1 MLSMRQANF
10 YTGLLSRKEAIPIMR
25 LFSRKKLREVR
36 SIIALGIF
44 LTLLLAG
51 TQFSSG
57 YARQL
62 LDRLDLLIYDLR
74 FNLLLPYS
82 HKEPAAQRIVII
94 DIDERSLK
102 EVGHWPWSRKVV
114 AQLVDKLAAAG
125 VVSVTFDV
133 VFSEPERN
141 MAAEIAATQSA
152 TPIAQHLLELAPQ
165 FDYDGRMADSIGKI
179 DVTLG
184 YILHK
189 EVFLTGEMPQS
200 NIDIPPEIVQHTS
213 AEQMLGYTINIPV
226 LQKSARSQ
234 GFINGNPDADGIVR
248 RAPLM
253 LRYGDQLYPSL
264 ALQTAMTYLLLDTVK
279 PKVIN
284 DGSVVYLQSVSL
296 GDKLIHTDEK
306 GQMLVPYRGHR
317 GSFPYIPA
325 VDVLNGKA
333 DPALLSG
340 SIAMVGTSA
349 IGLVDLRTT
358 PVGAMF
364 PGIETQATIVDA
376 LLRGDVPFKPDIAL
390 GINMLAIVLLGV
402 LLALIMPFM
411 GPAVMTLLGVGM
423 LVVVAAGNIWLWQAN
438 GLDMPVSGPLLT
450 VMTLYVINLSFG
462 FFAAAQQ
469 KDQIKGMFGQ
479 YVAPAHI
486 DRLLDDPAA
495 LSFEGESKK
504 MTVLFSDIRSFTNM
518 SETLSASDLK
528 NLLNRYFTPM
538 TEIIFE
544 QQGTI
549 DKYVGDM
556 IMAFWGAPLDD
567 PEHEKHAVMAAL
579 IMQRKQAAMR
589 EEFREIG
596 LPPIYTGIGINTG
609 QMNVGDMG
617 SSYRRAYTVLGDAV
631 NLGSRLES
639 ITKFYGAEI
648 LVSESTFAAVRE
660 DFVWREVDFMQVKG
674 KKEPI
679 HVYEPLA
686 LSDEAD
692 EILMRHVQQYQLARE
707 AYLAKHW
714 EEAYSL
720 FSALEAEATDF
731 RKLCAIYKERIKNY
745 RVEQLPDDWCG
756 VWQHTEK

>member
-1 MLSMRQANF
+1 MREASF
-10 YTGLLSRKEAIPIMR
+10 YTGCLECEEALLPMR
-25 LFSRKKLREVR
+25 LFSQKKMREVR
-36 SIIALGIF
+36 PIIMLGVF
-44 LTLLLAG
+44 LTLLVAG

-82 HKEPAAQRIVII
+82 HKTAAAQRIVII

-102 EVGHWPWSRKVV
+102 EVGHWPWSRKTV
-114 AQLVDKLAAAG
+114 AELVDKLAAAG
-125 VVSVTFDV
+125 VVSITFDV
-133 VFSEPERN
+133 VFSEPEPN
-141 MAAEIAATQSA
+141 MATEIAAVHA
-152 TPIAQHLLELAPQ
+152 AIPIAADLRQLAPQ
-165 FDYDGRMADSIGKI
+165 FDYDRRMAESISKI

-184 YILHK
+184 YILHG
-189 EVFLTGEMPQS
+189 EGFRTGEMPAS
-200 NIDIPPEIVQHTS
+200 HVDLAPELVQRSSVEHMVGHT
-213 AEQMLGYTINIPV
+213 TNIPV
-226 LQKSARSQ
+226 LQQTARGQ
-234 GFINGNPDADGIVR
+234 GFINGPPDSDGIVR

-253 LRYGDQLYPSL
+253 LRYGDQLFPSL
-264 ALQTAMTYLLLDTVK
+264 ALQTAMTYLLLDSVT
-279 PKVIN
+279 PTVIN
-284 DGSVVYLQSVSL
+284 DGSAVYVQSIEL
-296 GDKLIHTDEK
+296 GDKLIHTDGK

-325 VDVLNGKA
+325 VDVLQGKA
-333 DPALLSG
+333 DPAQLSG

-376 LLRGDVPFKPDIAL
+376 LLSGDVPYKPDTAL
-390 GINMLAIVLLGV
+390 GINMVSILLLGG
-402 LLALIMPFM
+402 LLAVIMPFL
-411 GPAVMTLLGVGM
+411 GPTVMSLLGLGS
-423 LVVVAAGNIWLWQAN
+423 LIVVAAGNVWLWQVK

-450 VMTLYVINLSFG
+450 VMITYVINISFG

-518 SETLSASDLK
+518 SETLSAGDLK
-528 NLLNRYFTPM
+528 SLLNRYFTPM
-538 TEIIFE
+538 TEVIFE

-567 PEHEKHAVMAAL
+567 PQHEKHAVMAAL
-579 IMQRKQAAMR
+579 LMQKKQAELR
-589 EEFREIG
+589 EAFREIG
-596 LPPIYTGIGINTG
+596 LPPIYTGIGVNTG

-617 SSYRRAYTVLGDAV
+617 STYRRAYTVLGDAV

-648 LVSESTFAAVRE
+648 LVSESTYAAVQE
-660 DFVWREVDFMQVKG
+660 DFIWREVDYMQVKG

-679 HVYEPLA
+679 HVYEPLV

-692 EILMRHVQQYQLARE
+692 EMLIRHVQQYHLARQ
-707 AYLAKHW
+707 AYLARHW
-714 EEAYSL
+714 EEAHSL
-720 FSALEAEATDF
+720 FSGLAVEAEDF
-731 RKLCAIYKERIKNY
+731 RKLCEIYKERIKHY
-745 RVEQLPDDWCG
+745 RTEQLPDDWCG

>member
-1 MLSMRQANF
+1 
-10 YTGLLSRKEAIPIMR
+10 MR

-36 SIIALGIF
+36 AIIALGVF

-74 FNLLLPYS
+74 FNVLLPYS

-114 AQLVDKLAAAG
+114 AELVDKLAAGG
-125 VVSVTFDV
+125 VVSITFDV
-133 VFSEPERN
+133 VFSEPEPN
-141 MAAEIAATQSA
+141 MATAIAATQDA
-152 TPIAQHLLELAPQ
+152 TPIAHNLLQLAPQ
-165 FDYDGRMADSIGKI
+165 FDYDSRMAESIGKI

-184 YILHK
+184 YILHD
-189 EVFLTGEMPQS
+189 ETFRTGEMPASQ
-200 NIDIPPEIVQHTS
+200 IDLSPELVQQTS
-213 AEQMLGYTINIPV
+213 VENARGYTTNIPV
-226 LQKSARSQ
+226 LQQATRGE
-234 GFINGNPDADGIVR
+234 GFINGPPDSDGIVR
-248 RAPLM
+248 RAPLV

-279 PKVIN
+279 PTVIN
-284 DGSVVYLQSVSL
+284 SGNAVYLQSVEL

-376 LLRGDVPFKPDIAL
+376 LLRGDAPYKPDIAS
-390 GINMLAIVLLGV
+390 GVNMVAIVLLGG
-402 LLALIMPFM
+402 LLALIMPFV
-411 GPAVMTLLGVGM
+411 GPAWMTLLGLGTTA
-423 LVVVAAGNIWLWQAN
+423 VVVAGNVWLWQVQ

-450 VMTLYVINLSFG
+450 VITLYVINISFG
-462 FFAAAQQ
+462 FFTAAQQ

-486 DRLLDDPAA
+486 DRLLDDPSA

-518 SETLSASDLK
+518 SETLSATDLK
-528 NLLNRYFTPM
+528 SLLNRYFTPM

-556 IMAFWGAPLDD
+556 IMAFWGAPLND
-567 PEHEKHAVMAAL
+567 PQHEKHAVMAAL
-579 IMQRKQAAMR
+579 LMQEKQAAMR
-589 EEFREIG
+589 DAFREIG

-609 QMNVGDMG
+609 HMNVGDMG

-648 LVSESTFAAVRE
+648 LVSESTYAAVKD
-660 DFVWREVDFMQVKG
+660 DFVWREVDYMQVKG
-674 KKEPI
+674 KLEPI
-679 HVYEPLA
+679 RVYEPLA
-686 LSDEAD
+686 LPDAANES
-692 EILMRHVQQYQLARE
+692 LLRHVQQYGLARE
-707 AYLAKHW
+707 AYLARRW

-720 FSALEAEATDF
+720 FAGLAAAAEDF
-731 RKLCAIYKERIKNY
+731 KKLCEIYRARIQVY
-745 RVEQLPDDWCG
+745 RVEKLPDDWCG

>member
-1 MLSMRQANF
+1 
-10 YTGLLSRKEAIPIMR
+10 MR

-36 SIIALGIF
+36 AIIALGVF

-74 FNLLLPYS
+74 FNVLLPYS

-114 AQLVDKLAAAG
+114 AELVDKLAAAG
-125 VVSVTFDV
+125 VVSITFDV
-133 VFSEPERN
+133 VFSEPEPN
-141 MAAEIAATQSA
+141 MATAIAATQDA
-152 TPIAQHLLELAPQ
+152 TPIAHNLLQLAPQ
-165 FDYDGRMADSIGKI
+165 FDYDSRMAESIGKI

-184 YILHK
+184 YILHD
-189 EVFLTGEMPQS
+189 ETFRTGEMPASQ
-200 NIDIPPEIVQHTS
+200 IDLSPELVQQTS
-213 AEQMLGYTINIPV
+213 VENARGYTTNIPV
-226 LQKSARSQ
+226 LQQATRGE
-234 GFINGNPDADGIVR
+234 GFINGPPDSDGIVR
-248 RAPLM
+248 RAPLV

-279 PKVIN
+279 PTVIN
-284 DGSVVYLQSVSL
+284 SGNSVYLQSVEL

-325 VDVLNGKA
+325 VDVLNGKV

-376 LLRGDVPFKPDIAL
+376 LLRGDAPYKPDIAS
-390 GINMLAIVLLGV
+390 GVNMVAIVVLGG
-402 LLALIMPFM
+402 LLALIMPFVE
-411 GPAVMTLLGVGM
+411 PAWMTLLGLGTTA
-423 LVVVAAGNIWLWQAN
+423 VVVAGNVWLWQVQ

-450 VMTLYVINLSFG
+450 VITLYVINISFG
-462 FFAAAQQ
+462 FFTAAQQ

-486 DRLLDDPAA
+486 DRLLDDPSA

-528 NLLNRYFTPM
+528 SLLNRYFTPM

-556 IMAFWGAPLDD
+556 IMAFWGAPLND
-567 PEHEKHAVMAAL
+567 PQHEKHAVMAAL
-579 IMQRKQAAMR
+579 LMQEKQAAMR
-589 EEFREIG
+589 DAFREIG

-609 QMNVGDMG
+609 HMNVGDMG

-648 LVSESTFAAVRE
+648 LVSESTYAAVKD
-660 DFVWREVDFMQVKG
+660 DFVWREVDYMQVKG
-674 KKEPI
+674 KLEPI
-679 HVYEPLA
+679 RVYEPLA
-686 LSDEAD
+686 LPDAANES
-692 EILMRHVQQYQLARE
+692 LLRHVQQYGLARE
-707 AYLAKHW
+707 AYLARRW

-720 FSALEAEATDF
+720 FAGLAAVAEDF
-731 RKLCAIYKERIKNY
+731 GKLCEIYRARIQVY
-745 RVEQLPDDWCG
+745 RLEKLPDDWCG

>member
-1 MLSMRQANF
+1 
-10 YTGLLSRKEAIPIMR
+10 MR
-25 LFSRKKLREVR
+25 LFSKKKLQEVR
-36 SIIALGIF
+36 PIILLGVF
-44 LTLLLAG
+44 LTLLMAG

-74 FNLLLPYS
+74 FNLLLPYN
-82 HKEPAAQRIVII
+82 HQQPAAQRIVII

-102 EVGHWPWSRKVV
+102 EVGHWPWSRKTV
-114 AQLVDKLAAAG
+114 AELVDKLAAAG

-133 VFSEPERN
+133 VFSEPEPN
-141 MAAEIAATQSA
+141 MATEIAATAGA
-152 TPIAQHLLELAPQ
+152 TPISQRLLQLAPQ
-165 FDYDGRMADSIGKI
+165 FDYDSRMAASIGKI

-184 YILHK
+184 YILHG
-189 EVFLTGEMPQS
+189 ENFRTGEMPAS
-200 NIDIPPEIVQHTS
+200 HIDLAPALVQQTPVEH
-213 AEQMLGYTINIPV
+213 MVGYTTNIPV
-226 LQKSARSQ
+226 LQQTARGQ
-234 GFINGNPDADGIVR
+234 GFINGPPDSDGIVR

-253 LRYGDQLYPSL
+253 LRYGDQLFPSL
-264 ALQTAMTYLLLDTVK
+264 ALQTAMTYLLLDSVA

-284 DGSVVYLQSVSL
+284 DGKVVYLQSVEL

-325 VDVLNGKA
+325 VDVLQGKA
-333 DPALLSG
+333 DPAQLSG

-376 LLRGDVPFKPDIAL
+376 LLRGNVPYKPDIAL
-390 GINMLAIVLLGV
+390 GINMLAILLLGG
-402 LLALIMPFM
+402 LLALTMPFL
-411 GPAVMTLLGVGM
+411 GPSIMSLLGLGT
-423 LVVVAAGNIWLWQAN
+423 LAIVAAGNVWLWQVE

-450 VMTLYVINLSFG
+450 VMITYIINISFG
-462 FFAAAQQ
+462 FFTAAQQ

-486 DRLLDDPAA
+486 DRLLDDPSA
-495 LSFEGESKK
+495 LSFAGESKK

-567 PEHEKHAVMAAL
+567 PQHEKHAVMAAL
-579 IMQRKQAAMR
+579 LMQRKQAELR
-589 EEFREIG
+589 DVFHESG

-639 ITKFYGAEI
+639 ITKFYGADI
-648 LVSESTFAAVRE
+648 LVSESTYVAVQE
-660 DFVWREVDFMQVKG
+660 DFIWREVDYMQVKG

-679 HVYEPLA
+679 RVYEPLA
-686 LSDEAD
+686 LRDEAD
-692 EILMRHVQQYQLARE
+692 EILMRHVQRYQLARE
-707 AYLAKHW
+707 AYLGRHW
-714 EEAYSL
+714 EEAHSL
-720 FSALEAEATDF
+720 FSAVAAEAVSF
-731 RKLCAIYKERIKNY
+731 RKLCEIYKERIKNY
-745 RVEQLPDDWCG
+745 RLEKLPDDWCG

>member
-1 MLSMRQANF
+1 MR
-10 YTGLLSRKEAIPIMR
+10 TRI
-25 LFSRKKLREVR
+25 FSRKKLREVR
-36 SIIALGIF
+36 AIIALGVF
-44 LTLLLAG
+44 LTLLLVG

-74 FNLLLPYS
+74 FNVLLPYS
-82 HKEPAAQRIVII
+82 HKEQAAQRIVII

-114 AQLVDKLAAAG
+114 AKLVDKLAAAG

-133 VFSEPERN
+133 VFSEPEPN
-141 MAAEIAATQSA
+141 MATAIAATQEA
-152 TPIAQHLLELAPQ
+152 APLAHNLLQLAPQ
-165 FDYDGRMADSIGKI
+165 FDYDSRMAESISKI

-184 YILHK
+184 YILHD
-189 EVFLTGEMPQS
+189 EMFRTGEMPAS
-200 NIDIPPEIVQHTS
+200 HIDLPPELVQQTS
-213 AEQMLGYTINIPV
+213 VQNARGYTTNIPV
-226 LQKSARSQ
+226 LQQATRGE
-234 GFINGNPDADGIVR
+234 GFINGPPDSDGIVR
-248 RAPLM
+248 RAPLV

-264 ALQTAMTYLLLDTVK
+264 ALQTAMTYLLLDTLK
-279 PKVIN
+279 PAVIN
-284 DGSVVYLQSVSL
+284 SGSAVYLQSFEL

-306 GQMLVPYRGHR
+306 GQMLVPYRGRR

-325 VDVLNGKA
+325 VDVLNGKV

-340 SIAMVGTSA
+340 TIAMVGTSA

-364 PGIETQATIVDA
+364 PGVETQATIVDA
-376 LLRGDVPFKPDIAL
+376 LLRGDAPYKPDIAS
-390 GINMLAIVLLGV
+390 GVNILAIALLGG
-402 LLALIMPFM
+402 LLALLLPFV
-411 GPAVMTLLGVGM
+411 GPAWMTLLGLGTTAM
-423 LVVVAAGNIWLWQAN
+423 VVAGNVWLWQVQ

-450 VMTLYVINLSFG
+450 VITLYVINISFG
-462 FFAAAQQ
+462 FFTAAQQ

-486 DRLLDDPAA
+486 DRLLDDPSA

-518 SETLSASDLK
+518 SETLSATDLK
-528 NLLNRYFTPM
+528 SLLNRYFTPM

-556 IMAFWGAPLDD
+556 IMAFWGAPLND
-567 PEHEKHAVMAAL
+567 PQHEKHAVMAAL
-579 IMQRKQAAMR
+579 LMQEKQAAMR
-589 EEFREIG
+589 EAFREIG

-609 QMNVGDMG
+609 HMNVGDMG

-648 LVSESTFAAVRE
+648 LVSESTYAAVKD
-660 DFVWREVDFMQVKG
+660 DFVWREVDYMQVKG
-674 KKEPI
+674 KLEPI
-679 HVYEPLA
+679 RVYEPLA
-686 LSDEAD
+686 LNDAAD
-692 EILMRHVQQYQLARE
+692 ETLLRHVQQYGLARE
-707 AYLAKHW
+707 AYLARRW

-720 FSALEAEATDF
+720 FTGLAAAAGDF
-731 RKLCAIYKERIKNY
+731 RKLCEIYRTRIQMY
-745 RVEQLPDDWCG
+745 RTEELPDDWCG

>member
-1 MLSMRQANF
+1 
-10 YTGLLSRKEAIPIMR
+10 MR

-36 SIIALGIF
+36 AIIALGVF

-74 FNLLLPYS
+74 FNVLLPYS
-82 HKEPAAQRIVII
+82 RKEPSAQRIVII

-102 EVGHWPWSRKVV
+102 EVGHWPWSRKTV
-114 AQLVDKLAAAG
+114 AELIDKLAAAG

-141 MAAEIAATQSA
+141 MATEIAAEQAA
-152 TPIAQHLLELAPQ
+152 TPLAYDLLQLAPQ
-165 FDYDGRMADSIGKI
+165 FDYDSRMAASMAKT

-184 YILHK
+184 YVLHS
-189 EVFLTGEMPQS
+189 ESFQTGNMPVS
-200 NIDIPPEIVQHTS
+200 RIELAPEQVQRLS
-213 AEQMLGYTINIPV
+213 LEQKHGYTANIPV
-226 LQKSARSQ
+226 LQQAAHGQ
-234 GFINGNPDADGIVR
+234 GFINGPPDADGVVR

-253 LRYGDQLYPSL
+253 LRYGNQLYPSL
-264 ALQTAMTYLLLDTVK
+264 ALQTAMTYLLLDSASPV
-279 PKVIN
+279 VIDDN
-284 DGSVVYLQSVSL
+284 FQSVTL

-306 GQMLVPYRGHR
+306 GQMLVPYRGRR

-325 VDVLNGKA
+325 VDVLHGKTDA
-333 DPALLSG
+333 AALAG

-349 IGLVDLRTT
+349 VGLVDLRNT
-358 PVGAMF
+358 PVGTMF
-364 PGIETQATIVDA
+364 PGIETQATVVDA
-376 LLRGDVPFKPDIAL
+376 LLRGDAPHKPDIAL
-390 GINMLAIVLLGV
+390 GINMMAIAVLGC
-402 LLALIMPFM
+402 LLALLMPFL
-411 GPAVMTLLGVGM
+411 GPSLMTLLGFGTAVF
-423 LVVVAAGNIWLWQAN
+423 VAAGNIWLWQAK

-450 VMTLYVINLSFG
+450 VITLYVINISFG
-462 FFAAAQQ
+462 FFTAAQQ

-495 LSFEGESKK
+495 LSFAGESKK

-528 NLLNRYFTPM
+528 SLLNRYFTPM

-567 PEHEKHAVMAAL
+567 PQHEKHAVIAAL
-579 IMQRKQAAMR
+579 LMQEKQAAMR
-589 EEFREIG
+589 DEFRASG

-639 ITKFYGAEI
+639 ITKFYGAGV
-648 LVSESTFAAVRE
+648 LVSESTYIAVKD
-660 DFVWREVDFMQVKG
+660 DFVWREVDYMQVKG
-674 KKEPI
+674 KQEPI
-679 HVYEPLA
+679 RVYEPL
-686 LSDEAD
+686 LLREAAN
-692 EILMRHVQQYQLARE
+692 ETLLRHVQQYELARD
-707 AYLAKHW
+707 AYLARRW
-714 EEAYSL
+714 EAADNL
-720 FSALEAEATDF
+720 FAQLATEAEDF
-731 RKLCAIYKERIKNY
+731 SKLCEIYRARIQQYKTAL
-745 RVEQLPDDWCG
+745 LPDDWCG

>member
-1 MLSMRQANF
+1 
-10 YTGLLSRKEAIPIMR
+10 MR

-36 SIIALGIF
+36 SIIALGVF
-44 LTLLLAG
+44 LTLLLVG

-82 HKEPAAQRIVII
+82 HKEPPAQRIVII

-102 EVGHWPWSRKVV
+102 EVGHWPWSRKTL
-114 AQLVDKLAAAG
+114 AKLVDKLAAAG
-125 VVSVTFDV
+125 VVSITFDV
-133 VFSEPERN
+133 VFSEPEPN
-141 MAAEIAATQSA
+141 MAAEIASTQQA
-152 TPIAQHLLELAPQ
+152 APIAHDLLQLAPQ
-165 FDYDGRMADSIGKI
+165 FDYDGQMAASIGKV

-184 YILHK
+184 YILHG
-189 EVFLTGEMPQS
+189 ENFRTGGMPAS
-200 NIDIPPEIVQHTS
+200 HIDLAPELVQRTS
-213 AEQMLGYTINIPV
+213 VERMSGYTTNIPV
-226 LQKSARSQ
+226 LQQAARGQ
-234 GFINGNPDADGIVR
+234 GFINGPPDPDGIVR
-248 RAPLM
+248 RAPLV
-253 LRYGDQLYPSL
+253 LHYGDQLYPSL
-264 ALQTAMTYLLLDTVK
+264 ALQTAMTYLLLDSVK
-279 PKVIN
+279 PAVIN
-284 DGSVVYLQSVSL
+284 DGKAVYLQSIEL

-390 GINMLAIVLLGV
+390 GINMVGILLLGC
-402 LLALIMPFM
+402 LLALLMPFV
-411 GPAVMTLLGVGM
+411 GPAVMSLLGLGTF
-423 LVVVAAGNIWLWQAN
+423 VVVAAVNVWLWQAK
-438 GLDMPVSGPLLT
+438 GLDIPVSGPLLT
-450 VMTLYVINLSFG
+450 VMTLYIINISFG
-462 FFAAAQQ
+462 FFTAAQQ
-469 KDQIKGMFGQ
+469 KEQIKGMFGQ

-495 LSFEGESKK
+495 LSFDGESKK

-518 SETLSASDLK
+518 SETLSAGDLK
-528 NLLNRYFTPM
+528 SLLNRYFTPM
-538 TEIIFE
+538 TEVIFE

-567 PEHEKHAVMAAL
+567 PQHEKNAVMAAL
-579 IMQRKQAAMR
+579 LMQKKQAELR
-589 EEFREIG
+589 KEFDEIG

-609 QMNVGDMG
+609 HMNVGDMG

-648 LVSESTFAAVRE
+648 LVSESTYSAVQD
-660 DFVWREVDFMQVKG
+660 DFIWREVDYMQVKG

-679 HVYEPLA
+679 RVYEPLA

-692 EILMRHVQQYQLARE
+692 EVLVRHVQQYHLARE
-707 AYLAKHW
+707 AYLARHW
-714 EEAYSL
+714 EEAHSL
-720 FSALEAEATDF
+720 FAGLSSTAEDF
-731 RKLCAIYKERIKNY
+731 RKLCEIYKERIKLY
-745 RVEQLPDDWCG
+745 RTQQLPDDWCG
-756 VWQHTEK
+756 IWQHTDK

>member
-1 MLSMRQANF
+1 
-10 YTGLLSRKEAIPIMR
+10 MR

-36 SIIALGIF
+36 AIIALGVF

-74 FNLLLPYS
+74 FNVLLPYS

-114 AQLVDKLAAAG
+114 AELVDKLAAAG
-125 VVSVTFDV
+125 VVSITFDV
-133 VFSEPERN
+133 VFSEPEPN
-141 MAAEIAATQSA
+141 MATAIAATQDA
-152 TPIAQHLLELAPQ
+152 TPIAHNLLQLAPQ
-165 FDYDGRMADSIGKI
+165 FDYDSRMAESIGKI

-184 YILHK
+184 YILHD
-189 EVFLTGEMPQS
+189 ETFRTGEMPASQ
-200 NIDIPPEIVQHTS
+200 IDLSPELVQQTS
-213 AEQMLGYTINIPV
+213 VENARGYTTNIPV
-226 LQKSARSQ
+226 LQQATRGE
-234 GFINGNPDADGIVR
+234 GFINGPPDSDGIVR
-248 RAPLM
+248 RAPLV

-279 PKVIN
+279 PTVIN
-284 DGSVVYLQSVSL
+284 SGNSVYLQSVEL

-325 VDVLNGKA
+325 VDVLNGKV

-376 LLRGDVPFKPDIAL
+376 LLRGDAPYKPDIAS
-390 GINMLAIVLLGV
+390 GVNMVAIVVLGG
-402 LLALIMPFM
+402 LLALIMPFV
-411 GPAVMTLLGVGM
+411 GPAWMTLLGLGTTA
-423 LVVVAAGNIWLWQAN
+423 VVVAGNVWLWQVQ

-450 VMTLYVINLSFG
+450 VITLYVINISFG
-462 FFAAAQQ
+462 FFTAAQQ

-486 DRLLDDPAA
+486 DRLLDDPSA

-528 NLLNRYFTPM
+528 SLLNRYFTPM

-556 IMAFWGAPLDD
+556 IMAFWGAPLND
-567 PEHEKHAVMAAL
+567 PQHEKHAVMAAL
-579 IMQRKQAAMR
+579 LMQEKQAAMR
-589 EEFREIG
+589 DAFREIG

-609 QMNVGDMG
+609 HMNVGDMG

-648 LVSESTFAAVRE
+648 LVSESTYAAVKD
-660 DFVWREVDFMQVKG
+660 DFVWREVDYMQVKG
-674 KKEPI
+674 KLEPI
-679 HVYEPLA
+679 RVYEPLA
-686 LSDEAD
+686 LPDAANES
-692 EILMRHVQQYQLARE
+692 LLRHVQQYGLARE
-707 AYLAKHW
+707 AYLARRW

-720 FSALEAEATDF
+720 FAGLAAVAEDF
-731 RKLCAIYKERIKNY
+731 GKLCEIYRARIQVY
-745 RVEQLPDDWCG
+745 RLEKLPDDWCG